1 MLNISVSCQQV
12 LEEDGST
19 DLALVAEIAAIP
31 SEAALS
37 DAIAA
42 AGAPVDP
49 VAVHRNRSELAG
61 AIGSAMR
68 DRLRGIYD
76 AQYAAQRA
84 QQLDSDTGSV
94 AVGRRAIAN
103 LALRYLM
110 AEPEPPI
117 IALAVRQFTEAQNMT
132 NELAA
137 LTLLVATECPEREV
151 AISTFERKWSEDQLV
166 LQSWFSVQAICP
178 LDGTLARVKELMQHP
193 KWDKSNGNMI
203 GALIQSFVTGNAAQ
217 FHTAEGYEFL
227 GDFIIEVD
235 AETPSRA
242 AGLTRLFTVRQQ
254 PCDPFQRLIFTVR
267 CCGQSWTRFD
277 AHRQGLM
284 KAQLLRIRN
293 RAGVSANTFEVAD
306 KILAVSVEAEVAVE
320 AA

>member
-1 MLNISVSCQQV
+1 
-12 LEEDGST
+12 
-19 DLALVAEIAAIP
+19 
-31 SEAALS
+31 
-37 DAIAA
+37 
-42 AGAPVDP
+42 
-49 VAVHRNRSELAG
+49 
-61 AIGSAMR
+61 
-68 DRLRGIYD
+68 
-76 AQYAAQRA
+76 
-84 QQLDSDTGSV
+84 
-94 AVGRRAIAN
+94 
-103 LALRYLM
+103 M

-151 AISTFERKWSEDQLV
+151 AISTFESKWSEDQLV

-203 GALIQSFVTGNAAQ
+203 GALIQSFATGNAAQ

-254 PCDPFQRLIFTVR
+254 HWTHFSGSFSQ
-267 CCGQSWTRFD
+267 CGAVGSR
-277 AHRQGLM
+277 G
-284 KAQLLRIRN
+284 
-293 RAGVSANTFEVAD
+293 RASMRTGRG
-306 KILAVSVEAEVAVE
+306 
-320 AA
+320 